1 MNLDDIRKEIDI
13 TDSRLLELFTHRME
27 LCRNV
32 AQYKKEN
39 GMPVFQGSRE
49 KQVLDKIAAQ
59 SPKELE
65 AATRLLFSQIMEISK
80 CLQQEQLTE
89 YKETSFSQL
98 KKDPVVACP
107 GIRGSYSEE
116 ACIKA
121 FGENSHIDYYDTFDK
136 VFESVNSGNADYGVL
151 PIENSTA
158 GSVEGTYK
166 LLERY
171 EMYLCGRL
179 SIPVNHVL
187 AAKSKNITIEKVI
200 SHEQALH
207 QCSDFL
213 KEKGYRQRTAE
224 NTSIAAKTVADSSEN
239 IACICSAHC
248 ARLYGLEILAENIVD
263 IGENFTRF
271 VVISK
276 EMQAEEGADII
287 SLCLSLPHV
296 SGSLYKLLTKFY
308 FSGLNLTRIESRP
321 MPPHIKKKSGSDCFE
336 VIFYLDFE
344 GSLSNPSVSKLLQNL
359 KADCGYYRLL
369 GNYRDIGEIK
379 ENK

>member
-1 MNLDDIRKEIDI
+1 MNLDEIRKEIDI
-13 TDSRLLELFTHRME
+13 TDSKLLELFARRME

-49 KQVLDKIAAQ
+49 KQVLDKISAQ
-59 SPKELE
+59 SPNELE
-65 AATRLLFSQIMEISK
+65 GASRLLFSQIMEISK

-89 YKETSFSQL
+89 YKETEFSQL
-98 KKDPVVACP
+98 KKDPKNTTVACP

-136 VFESVNSGNADYGVL
+136 VFEAVNSGKADYGVL

-171 EMYLCGRL
+171 EMHLCGRL

-187 AAKSKNITIEKVI
+187 AAKSKDIPIEKVI

-207 QCSDFL
+207 QCS
-213 KEKGYRQRTAE
+213 
-224 NTSIAAKTVADSSEN
+224 
-239 IACICSAHC
+239 
-248 ARLYGLEILAENIVD
+248 
-263 IGENFTRF
+263 
-271 VVISK
+271 
-276 EMQAEEGADII
+276 
-287 SLCLSLPHV
+287 
-296 SGSLYKLLTKFY
+296 
-308 FSGLNLTRIESRP
+308 
-321 MPPHIKKKSGSDCFE
+321 
-336 VIFYLDFE
+336 
-344 GSLSNPSVSKLLQNL
+344 
-359 KADCGYYRLL
+359 
-369 GNYRDIGEIK
+369 
-379 ENK
+379 

>member
-1 MNLDDIRKEIDI
+1 MNLEDIRKEIDI
-13 TDSRLLELFTHRME
+13 TDSKLLELFTQRME
-27 LCRNV
+27 LCRQV

-39 GMPVFQGSRE
+39 GLPVFQGSRE
-49 KQVLDKIAAQ
+49 KQVLDKIAEQ
-59 SPKELE
+59 SPAELE
-65 AATRLLFSQIMEISK
+65 AAARLLFSQIMDISK

-89 YKETSFSQL
+89 YKETALSGF
-98 KKDPVVACP
+98 KKDPTVACP

-121 FGENSHIDYYDTFDK
+121 FGDNSKIDYYDSFEQ
-136 VFESVNSGNADYGVL
+136 VFEAVNSGKADYGVL

-158 GSVEGTYK
+158 GSVESTYK
-166 LLERY
+166 LLEHY

-179 SIPVNHVL
+179 SIPVNHVF
-187 AAKSKNITIEKVI
+187 AAKSRDADIEQVT

-207 QCSDFL
+207 QCSDFI
-213 KEKGYRQRTAE
+213 KKNGYKQKSAE
-224 NTSIAAKTVADSSEN
+224 NTSIAAKTVSESDN
-239 IACICSAHC
+239 NSIACVCSAHC

-271 VVISK
+271 VIISK
-276 EMQAEEGADII
+276 ELQADENADII

-296 SGSLYKLLTKFY
+296 SGSLYKLLTRFY

-336 VIFYLDFE
+336 FIFYLDFE
-344 GSLSNPSVSKLLQNL
+344 GSLSNPSVCKLLQNL

-369 GNYRDIGEIK
+369 GNYREIDRL
-379 ENK
+379 

>member
-1 MNLDDIRKEIDI
+1 MNLDEIRKEID
-13 TDSRLLELFTHRME
+13 TADSKLLELFTQRME
-27 LCRNV
+27 LCRQV
-32 AQYKKEN
+32 AEYKKEN
-39 GMPVFQGSRE
+39 GLPVFQGSRE

-59 SPKELE
+59 SPAELE
-65 AATRLLFSQIMEISK
+65 AASRLLFSQIMDISK

-89 YKETSFSQL
+89 YKETILSGF
-98 KKDPVVACP
+98 KKNPSVACP

-121 FGENSHIDYYDTFDK
+121 FGDSSEIDYYDTFEQ
-136 VFESVNSGNADYGVL
+136 VFEAVNSGKADYGVL

-158 GSVEGTYK
+158 GSVESTYK
-166 LLERY
+166 LLEHY

-187 AAKSKNITIEKVI
+187 AAKSKEVRIEKVI

-213 KEKGYRQRTAE
+213 KEKGYIQKAAE
-224 NTSIAAKTVADSSEN
+224 NTSIAAKIVSESGIG

-248 ARLYGLEILAENIVD
+248 AGLYGLEILAENIAD
-263 IGENFTRF
+263 IGENYTRF
-271 VVISK
+271 VIISK
-276 EMQAEEGADII
+276 ELQVEEGADII
-287 SLCLSLPHV
+287 SVCLSLPHV
-296 SGSLYKLLTKFY
+296 SGSLYRLLTRFY

-369 GNYRDIGEIK
+369 GNYRET
-379 ENK
+379 NNQL